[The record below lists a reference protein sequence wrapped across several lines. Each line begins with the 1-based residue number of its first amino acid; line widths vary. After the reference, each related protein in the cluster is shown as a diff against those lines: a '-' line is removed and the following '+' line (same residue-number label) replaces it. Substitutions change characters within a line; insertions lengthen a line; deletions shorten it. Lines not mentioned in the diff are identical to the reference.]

1 MNTKFSPLA
10 ESYKRKIGNVTFVVS
25 SFGNADTKVTAEKL
39 LLKMLEGRITNEQK
53 IERSA

>member
-10 ESYKRKIGNVTFVVS
+10 EPYKRKIGNVTFVVS

-39 LLKMLEGRITNEQK
+39 MLKMLEQK

>member
-1 MNTKFSPLA
+1 MNTKFNLLA
-10 ESYKRKIGNVTFVVS
+10 EPYKRKIGNVTFVVS
-25 SFGNADTKVTAEKL
+25 SFGNTNTKVTAEKL

>member
-10 ESYKRKIGNVTFVVS
+10 EPYKLKIGNVTFVVS